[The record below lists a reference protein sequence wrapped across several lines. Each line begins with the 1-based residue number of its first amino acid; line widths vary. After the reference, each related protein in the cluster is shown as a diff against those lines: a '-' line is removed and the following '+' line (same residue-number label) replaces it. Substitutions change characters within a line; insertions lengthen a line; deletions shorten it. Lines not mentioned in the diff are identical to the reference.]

1 MRLED
6 LIGNNV
12 VRTQAIKLG
21 DYMDTSYMHYPVYVK
36 KYDGYTHTAVVTDF
50 NNGYGAILGS
60 EWLDDNWQPAGN
72 IDQYKK
78 AIVNG
83 ERAFLFYIE
92 KGSVWIIA
100 DMEIGGNTPRYRVEL
115 MDFKLNTFEPILYT
129 TVECRCYY
137 CGGIYFIEYDEK
149 QD

>member
-1 MRLED
+1 M
-6 LIGNNV
+6 LI
-12 VRTQAIKLG
+12 
-21 DYMDTSYMHYPVYVK
+21 
-36 KYDGYTHTAVVTDF
+36 
-50 NNGYGAILGS
+50 
-60 EWLDDNWQPAGN
+60 N

-129 TVECRCYY
+129 TVECRRYY

-149 QD
+149 QDDTFNLALKDFLALQNDAKYLICGNMDLYKISSMYDNQYLYIYVQ

>member
-1 MRLED
+1 MQL
-6 LIGNNV
+6 V
-12 VRTQAIKLG
+12 
-21 DYMDTSYMHYPVYVK
+21 
-36 KYDGYTHTAVVTDF
+36 
-50 NNGYGAILGS
+50 
-60 EWLDDNWQPAGN
+60 N

-149 QD
+149 QDDTFDLALKDFLALRNDAKYLICGNKDLCKISSMYDNQYLYIYVQ

>member
-1 MRLED
+1 MQL
-6 LIGNNV
+6 V
-12 VRTQAIKLG
+12 
-21 DYMDTSYMHYPVYVK
+21 
-36 KYDGYTHTAVVTDF
+36 
-50 NNGYGAILGS
+50 
-60 EWLDDNWQPAGN
+60 N

-149 QD
+149 QDDTFNLALKDFLALQNDAKYLICGNMDLYKISSMYDNQYLYIYVQ

>member
-1 MRLED
+1 MQL
-6 LIGNNV
+6 V
-12 VRTQAIKLG
+12 
-21 DYMDTSYMHYPVYVK
+21 
-36 KYDGYTHTAVVTDF
+36 
-50 NNGYGAILGS
+50 
-60 EWLDDNWQPAGN
+60 N

-129 TVECRCYY
+129 TVECRTFY
-137 CGGIYFIEYDEK
+137 CGGISFNEYDK
-149 QD
+149 KIDDTFNLALKDFLALQNDAKYLICGNMDLYKISSMYDNQYLYIYVQ

>member
-1 MRLED
+1 MQL
-6 LIGNNV
+6 V
-12 VRTQAIKLG
+12 
-21 DYMDTSYMHYPVYVK
+21 
-36 KYDGYTHTAVVTDF
+36 
-50 NNGYGAILGS
+50 
-60 EWLDDNWQPAGN
+60 N

-129 TVECRCYY
+129 TVECRTFY
-137 CGGIYFIEYDEK
+137 CGGISFNEYDEK
-149 QD
+149 IDDTFNLALKDFLALQNDAKYLICGNMDLYKISSMYDNQYLYIYVQ